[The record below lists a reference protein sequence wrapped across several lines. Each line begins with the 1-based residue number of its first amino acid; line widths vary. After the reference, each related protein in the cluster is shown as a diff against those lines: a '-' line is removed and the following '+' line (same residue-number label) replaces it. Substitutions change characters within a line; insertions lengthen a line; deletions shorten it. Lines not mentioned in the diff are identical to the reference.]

1 MNKENCS
8 LKLVDEIITNG
19 KFLDCATISFSERHV
34 VAVDSPALFQ
44 SHLKMRISLR
54 DGRSVQ
60 ELHARSKNSILERG
74 NEFPSRY
81 GGLLDKPT
89 DFHVF
94 GISPSLTERKHFTIV
109 RPACLWVI
117 TQQ

>member
-1 MNKENCS
+1 
-8 LKLVDEIITNG
+8 
-19 KFLDCATISFSERHV
+19 LDCATISFSGRHAD
-34 VAVDSPALFQ
+34 AVDTPALFQ

-54 DGRSVQ
+54 DGRSAQ
-60 ELHARSKNSILERG
+60 QLHTRSKNSILVRES
-74 NEFPSRY
+74 EFPARY

-89 DFHVF
+89 EVRVF
-94 GISPSLTERKHFTIV
+94 RISPSLTESKQFTIV